1 MAVTIPAT
9 ARVVGRRQRKTSCRM
24 GFLFAGLAL
33 LAGSAFSDPAEAAS
47 AAQAGAAAKASDA
60 AQKARVAGLT
70 TPGQPLPKRKPA
82 AKRASK
88 LRDLEALAE
97 QQARRFGVDPHLV
110 HAVILAESAYNPKAL
125 SHKGAMGLMQLIP
138 GTARRYRVRDAW
150 DPAQNISGGT
160 RYLRDLIVQF
170 GDLELV
176 LAAYNAGE
184 NAVVRYGNNIP
195 PYAETQVYVG
205 RAMEYLA
212 RLQNGTPV
220 SKLRRS
226 GVAGRPRLSG
236 WGIVFGST
244 FERAEAQRLI
254 KERRAALKPVLRSG
268 RAAIVKAHPQSGRN
282 YTAVISGLDSD
293 KAASA
298 CQHLRS
304 QNAYC
309 LAIPPEQL
317 KDSKA
322 LWR

>member
-1 MAVTIPAT
+1 MMNETPA
-9 ARVVGRRQRKTSCRM
+9 AAQSAGRRQGGPGRSLAL
-24 GFLFAGLAL
+24 LFAGVL
-33 LAGSAFSDPAEAAS
+33 LASGAIAPEAAEAAS
-47 AAQAGAAAKASDA
+47 AAQAGAAAKARDA
-60 AQKARVAGLT
+60 AQKPKVAGLT
-70 TPGQPLPKRKPA
+70 TPDQPVPKRKPA
-82 AKRASK
+82 AKTSSK

-97 QQARRFGVDPHLV
+97 KQARRFGVDPNLV
-110 HAVILAESAYNPKAL
+110 HAVILAESAYNPRAL

-138 GTARRYRVRDAW
+138 GTARRYGVRDPW
-150 DPAQNISGGT
+150 NPAQNISGGT
-160 RYLRDLIVQF
+160 RYLRDLMKMF

-184 NAVVRYGNNIP
+184 NAVVRYGNSIP

-212 RLQNGTPV
+212 RLQGGTPV

-244 FERAEAQRLI
+244 FERSEAQALI
-254 KERRAALKPVLRSG
+254 KKNRAALKPVLRGG
-268 RAAIVKAHPQSGRN
+268 RSAVVKAHPQSGRN

-293 KAASA
+293 KAAAA
-298 CQHLRS
+298 CQHLRA

-309 LAIPPEQL
+309 LAIPPDHL
-317 KDSKA
+317 KDPKA